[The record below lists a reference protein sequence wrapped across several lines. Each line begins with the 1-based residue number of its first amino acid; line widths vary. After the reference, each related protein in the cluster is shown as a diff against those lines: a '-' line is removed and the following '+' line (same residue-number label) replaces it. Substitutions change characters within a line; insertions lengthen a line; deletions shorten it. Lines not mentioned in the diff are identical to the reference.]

1 MKETGMW
8 GHTPYVCYGQKS
20 HQVCLFLHGQSGNKE
35 EGERF
40 AQIANPGQRQG
51 GAEPFLPWVVVP
63 ELEQVWQE
71 LQGRWSRIALRA
83 NSIGA
88 WLSMLALAGKPV
100 DTCLFVSPVV
110 DMENLIQTMMT
121 WAGVTEE
128 RLEREREIAT
138 DFGQGLSDLRPP
150 APRPRPQRPHP
161 HPLRRPG
168 QPGAPAGGGALRPGG
183 GCPPDRLPG
192 RRALVPHA
200 GAGGRDGA
208 VGGAVPALIGKN
220 VWIFLRKYCNPDQNH
235 V

>member
-8 GHTPYVCYGQKS
+8 GHTPYLCYGQTS
-20 HQVCLFLHGQSGNKE
+20 DQVCLFLHGQSGHKE

-40 AQIANPGQRQG
+40 AQIANPKGWQVVAIDLPQHGQRQG

-71 LQGRWSRIALRA
+71 LQGRWKRIALRA

-88 WLSMLALAGKPV
+88 WLAMLALAGKPV

-128 RLEREREIAT
+128 RLEREREIPT
-138 DFGQGLSDLRPP
+138 DFGQTLSWDYLKYVRQHPVH
-150 APRPRPQRPHP
+150 ALSAHTNIFYGDQDNLVPQPVVECFARAE
-161 HPLRRPG
+161 
-168 QPGAPAGGGALRPGG
+168 GAHLTVYPGG
-183 GCPPDRLPG
+183 EHWFHTPEQMKGMGTWEERCLP
-192 RRALVPHA
+192 
-200 GAGGRDGA
+200 
-208 VGGAVPALIGKN
+208 
-220 VWIFLRKYCNPDQNH
+220 
-235 V
+235 

>member
-8 GHTPYVCYGQKS
+8 GHTPYLCYGQTS
-20 HQVCLFLHGQSGNKE
+20 DQVCLFLHGQSGHKE

-40 AQIANPGQRQG
+40 AQIATLKGWQVVAIDLPQHGQRQG

-71 LQGRWSRIALRA
+71 LQGRWKRIALRA

-88 WLSMLALAGKPV
+88 WLAMLALAGKPV

-128 RLEREREIAT
+128 QLEREREIPT
-138 DFGQGLSDLRPP
+138 DFGQTLSWDYLKYVRQHPVH
-150 APRPRPQRPHP
+150 ALSAHTNILYGDQDNLVPQPVVECFARAE
-161 HPLRRPG
+161 
-168 QPGAPAGGGALRPGG
+168 GAHLTVYPGG
-183 GCPPDRLPG
+183 EHWFHTPEQMKVMGTWEERCLP
-192 RRALVPHA
+192 
-200 GAGGRDGA
+200 
-208 VGGAVPALIGKN
+208 
-220 VWIFLRKYCNPDQNH
+220 
-235 V
+235 

>member
-1 MKETGMW
+1 MW
-8 GHTPYVCYGQKS
+8 GHTPYLCYGQTS
-20 HQVCLFLHGQSGNKE
+20 DQVCLFLHGQSGHKE

-40 AQIANPGQRQG
+40 AQIRQPQGLAGGGHRPAPARTAAG

-71 LQGRWSRIALRA
+71 LQGRWKRIALRA

-88 WLSMLALAGKPV
+88 WLAMLALAGKPV

-128 RLEREREIAT
+128 WLEQEREIPT
-138 DFGQGLSDLRPP
+138 DFGQTLSWDVFKIRPT
-150 APRPRPQRPHP
+150 APRPRPQRPHK

-168 QPGAPAGGGALRPGG
+168 QPGASTGGGVLRPGG
-183 GCPPDRLPG
+183 
-192 RRALVPHA
+192 RALT
-200 GAGGRDGA
+200 
-208 VGGAVPALIGKN
+208 
-220 VWIFLRKYCNPDQNH
+220 
-235 V
+235 

>member
-8 GHTPYVCYGQKS
+8 GHTPYLCYGQTS
-20 HQVCLFLHGQSGNKE
+20 DQVCLFLHGQSGHKE

-40 AQIANPGQRQG
+40 AQLANPKGWQVVAIDLPQHGQRQG

-71 LQGRWSRIALRA
+71 LQGRWKRIALRA

-88 WLSMLALAGKPV
+88 WLAMLALAGKPV

-128 RLEREREIAT
+128 QLEREREIPT
-138 DFGQGLSDLRPP
+138 DFGQTLSWDYLKYVRQHPVH
-150 APRPRPQRPHP
+150 ALSAHTNILYGDQDNLVPQPVVECFARAE
-161 HPLRRPG
+161 
-168 QPGAPAGGGALRPGG
+168 GAHLTVYPGG
-183 GCPPDRLPG
+183 EHWFHTPEQMKVMGTWEERCLP
-192 RRALVPHA
+192 
-200 GAGGRDGA
+200 
-208 VGGAVPALIGKN
+208 
-220 VWIFLRKYCNPDQNH
+220 
-235 V
+235 

>member
-8 GHTPYVCYGQKS
+8 GHTPYLCYGQTS
-20 HQVCLFLHGQSGNKE
+20 DQVCLFLHGQSGHKE

-40 AQIANPGQRQG
+40 AQIANPKGWQVVAIDLPQHGQRQG

-71 LQGRWSRIALRA
+71 LQGRWKRIALRA

-88 WLSMLALAGKPV
+88 WLAMLALAGKPV

-128 RLEREREIAT
+128 RLEREREIPT
-138 DFGQGLSDLRPP
+138 DFGQTLSWDYLKYVRQHPVH
-150 APRPRPQRPHP
+150 ALSAHTSILYGDQDNLVPQPVVECFARAE
-161 HPLRRPG
+161 
-168 QPGAPAGGGALRPGG
+168 GAHLTVYPGG
-183 GCPPDRLPG
+183 EHWFHTPEQMKVMGTWEERCLP
-192 RRALVPHA
+192 
-200 GAGGRDGA
+200 
-208 VGGAVPALIGKN
+208 
-220 VWIFLRKYCNPDQNH
+220 
-235 V
+235 

>member
-8 GHTPYVCYGQKS
+8 GHTPYLCYGQTS
-20 HQVCLFLHGQSGNKE
+20 DQVCLFLHGQSGHKE

-40 AQIANPGQRQG
+40 AQIANPKGWQVVAIDLPQHGQRQG

-71 LQGRWSRIALRA
+71 LQGRWKRIALRA

-88 WLSMLALAGKPV
+88 WLAMLALAGKPV

-128 RLEREREIAT
+128 RLEREREIPT
-138 DFGQGLSDLRPP
+138 DFGQTLSWDYLKYVRQHPVH
-150 APRPRPQRPHP
+150 ALSAHTNILYGDQDNLVPQPVVECFARAE
-161 HPLRRPG
+161 
-168 QPGAPAGGGALRPGG
+168 GAHLTVYPGG
-183 GCPPDRLPG
+183 EHWFHTPEQMKVMGTWEERCLP
-192 RRALVPHA
+192 
-200 GAGGRDGA
+200 
-208 VGGAVPALIGKN
+208 
-220 VWIFLRKYCNPDQNH
+220 
-235 V
+235 

>member
-8 GHTPYVCYGQKS
+8 GHTPYLCYGQTS
-20 HQVCLFLHGQSGNKE
+20 DQVCLFLHGQSGHKE

-40 AQIANPGQRQG
+40 AQIANPKGWQVVAIGLPQHGQRQG

-71 LQGRWSRIALRA
+71 LQGRWKRIALRA

-88 WLSMLALAGKPV
+88 WLAMLALAGKPV

-128 RLEREREIAT
+128 RLEREREIPT
-138 DFGQGLSDLRPP
+138 DFGQTLSWDYLKYVRQHPVH
-150 APRPRPQRPHP
+150 ALSAHTNILYGDQDNLVPQPVVECFARAE
-161 HPLRRPG
+161 
-168 QPGAPAGGGALRPGG
+168 GAHLTVYPGG
-183 GCPPDRLPG
+183 EHWFHTPEQMKVMGTWEERCLP
-192 RRALVPHA
+192 
-200 GAGGRDGA
+200 
-208 VGGAVPALIGKN
+208 
-220 VWIFLRKYCNPDQNH
+220 
-235 V
+235 

>member
-8 GHTPYVCYGQKS
+8 GHTPYLCYGQTS
-20 HQVCLFLHGQSGNKE
+20 DQVCLFLHGPSGHKE

-40 AQIANPGQRQG
+40 AQIANPKGWQVVAIDLPQHGQRQG

-71 LQGRWSRIALRA
+71 LQGRWKRIALRA

-88 WLSMLALAGKPV
+88 WLAMLALAGKPV

-128 RLEREREIAT
+128 RLEREREIPT
-138 DFGQGLSDLRPP
+138 DFGQTLSWDYLKYVRQHPVH
-150 APRPRPQRPHP
+150 ALSAHTNILYGDQDNLVPQPVVECFARAE
-161 HPLRRPG
+161 
-168 QPGAPAGGGALRPGG
+168 GAHLTVYPGG
-183 GCPPDRLPG
+183 EHWFHTPEQMKVMGTWEERCLP
-192 RRALVPHA
+192 
-200 GAGGRDGA
+200 
-208 VGGAVPALIGKN
+208 
-220 VWIFLRKYCNPDQNH
+220 
-235 V
+235 

>member
-8 GHTPYVCYGQKS
+8 GHTPYLCYGQTS
-20 HQVCLFLHGQSGNKE
+20 DQVCLFLHGQSGHKE

-40 AQIANPGQRQG
+40 AQIATPKGWQVVAIDLPQHGQRQG

-71 LQGRWSRIALRA
+71 LQGRWKRIALRA

-88 WLSMLALAGKPV
+88 WLAMLALAGKPV

-128 RLEREREIAT
+128 RLEREREIPT
-138 DFGQGLSDLRPP
+138 DFGQTLSWDYLKYVR
-150 APRPRPQRPHP
+150 QHP
-161 HPLRRPG
+161 VH
-168 QPGAPAGGGALRPGG
+168 ALSAHTNILYG
-183 GCPPDRLPG
+183 DQDN
-192 RRALVPHA
+192 LVPQPVVECFA
-200 GAGGRDGA
+200 RAEGAHLTVYSGGEHWFHTPEQIKVMGTWEERCL
-208 VGGAVPALIGKN
+208 P
-220 VWIFLRKYCNPDQNH
+220 
-235 V
+235 

>member
-8 GHTPYVCYGQKS
+8 GHTPYLCYGQTS
-20 HQVCLFLHGQSGNKE
+20 DQVCLFLHGQSGHKE

-40 AQIANPGQRQG
+40 AQIANHKGWQVVAIDLPQHGQRQG

-71 LQGRWSRIALRA
+71 LQGRWKRIALRA

-88 WLSMLALAGKPV
+88 WLAMLALAGKPV

-128 RLEREREIAT
+128 RLEREREIPT
-138 DFGQGLSDLRPP
+138 DFGQTLSWDYLKYVRQHPVH
-150 APRPRPQRPHP
+150 ALSAHTNILYGDQDNLVPQPVVECFARAE
-161 HPLRRPG
+161 
-168 QPGAPAGGGALRPGG
+168 GAHLTVYPGG
-183 GCPPDRLPG
+183 EHWFHTPEQMKVMGTWEERCLP
-192 RRALVPHA
+192 
-200 GAGGRDGA
+200 
-208 VGGAVPALIGKN
+208 
-220 VWIFLRKYCNPDQNH
+220 
-235 V
+235 

>member
-8 GHTPYVCYGQKS
+8 GHTPYLCYGQTS
-20 HQVCLFLHGQSGNKE
+20 DQVCLFLHGQSGHKE

-40 AQIANPGQRQG
+40 AQIANPKGWQVVAIDLPQHGQRQG

-71 LQGRWSRIALRA
+71 LQGRWKRIALRA

-88 WLSMLALAGKPV
+88 WLAMLALAGKPV

-128 RLEREREIAT
+128 QLEREREIPT
-138 DFGQGLSDLRPP
+138 DFGQTLSWDYLKYVQQHPVH
-150 APRPRPQRPHP
+150 ALSAHTNILYGDQDNLVPQPVVECFARAE
-161 HPLRRPG
+161 
-168 QPGAPAGGGALRPGG
+168 GAHLTVYPGG
-183 GCPPDRLPG
+183 EHWFHTPEQMKVMGTWEERCLP
-192 RRALVPHA
+192 
-200 GAGGRDGA
+200 
-208 VGGAVPALIGKN
+208 
-220 VWIFLRKYCNPDQNH
+220 
-235 V
+235 

>member
-8 GHTPYVCYGQKS
+8 GHTPYLCYGQTS
-20 HQVCLFLHGQSGNKE
+20 DQVCLFLHGQSGHKE

-40 AQIANPGQRQG
+40 AQIANPKGWQVVAIDLPQHGQRQG

-71 LQGRWSRIALRA
+71 LQGRWKRIALRA

-88 WLSMLALAGKPV
+88 WLAMLALAGKPV

-128 RLEREREIAT
+128 RLEREREIPT
-138 DFGQGLSDLRPP
+138 DFGQTLSWDYLKYVRQHPVH
-150 APRPRPQRPHP
+150 AFSAHTNILYGDQDNLVPQPVVECFARAE
-161 HPLRRPG
+161 
-168 QPGAPAGGGALRPGG
+168 GAHLTVYPGG
-183 GCPPDRLPG
+183 EHWFHTPEQMKVMGTWEERCLP
-192 RRALVPHA
+192 
-200 GAGGRDGA
+200 
-208 VGGAVPALIGKN
+208 
-220 VWIFLRKYCNPDQNH
+220 
-235 V
+235 

>member
-8 GHTPYVCYGQKS
+8 GHTPYLCYGQTS
-20 HQVCLFLHGQSGNKE
+20 DQVCLFLHGQSGHKE

-40 AQIANPGQRQG
+40 AQIATPKGWQVVAIDLLQHGQRQG

-71 LQGRWSRIALRA
+71 LQGRWKRIALRA

-88 WLSMLALAGKPV
+88 WLAMLALAGKPV

-128 RLEREREIAT
+128 RLEREREIPT
-138 DFGQGLSDLRPP
+138 DFGQTLSWDYLKYVRQHPVH
-150 APRPRPQRPHP
+150 ALSAHTNILYGDQDNLVPQPVVECFARAE
-161 HPLRRPG
+161 
-168 QPGAPAGGGALRPGG
+168 GAHLTVYPGG
-183 GCPPDRLPG
+183 EHWFHTPEQMKVMGTWEERCLP
-192 RRALVPHA
+192 
-200 GAGGRDGA
+200 
-208 VGGAVPALIGKN
+208 
-220 VWIFLRKYCNPDQNH
+220 
-235 V
+235 

>member
-8 GHTPYVCYGQKS
+8 GHTPYLCYGQTS
-20 HQVCLFLHGQSGNKE
+20 DQVCLFLHGQSGHKE

-40 AQIANPGQRQG
+40 AQIANPKGWQVVAIDLPQHGQRQG

-71 LQGRWSRIALRA
+71 LQGRWKRIALRA

-88 WLSMLALAGKPV
+88 WLAMLALAGKPV

-128 RLEREREIAT
+128 RLEREREIPT
-138 DFGQGLSDLRPP
+138 DFGQTLSWDYLKYVRQHPVH
-150 APRPRPQRPHP
+150 ALSAHTDILYGDQDNLVPQPVVECFARAE
-161 HPLRRPG
+161 
-168 QPGAPAGGGALRPGG
+168 GAHLTVYPGG
-183 GCPPDRLPG
+183 EHWFHTPEQMKVMGTWEERCLP
-192 RRALVPHA
+192 
-200 GAGGRDGA
+200 
-208 VGGAVPALIGKN
+208 
-220 VWIFLRKYCNPDQNH
+220 
-235 V
+235 

>member
-8 GHTPYVCYGQKS
+8 GHTPYLCYGQTS
-20 HQVCLFLHGQSGNKE
+20 DQVCLFLHGQSGHKE

-40 AQIANPGQRQG
+40 AQIANPKGWQVVAIDLPQHGQRQG

-71 LQGRWSRIALRA
+71 LQGRWKRIALRA

-88 WLSMLALAGKPV
+88 WLAMLALAGKPV

-128 RLEREREIAT
+128 RLEREREIPT
-138 DFGQGLSDLRPP
+138 DFGQTLSWDYLKYVR
-150 APRPRPQRPHP
+150 QHP
-161 HPLRRPG
+161 VH
-168 QPGAPAGGGALRPGG
+168 ALSAHTNILYG
-183 GCPPDRLPG
+183 DQDN
-192 RRALVPHA
+192 LVPQPVVECFA
-200 GAGGRDGA
+200 RAEGAHLTVYSGGEHWFHTPEQIKVMGTWEERCL
-208 VGGAVPALIGKN
+208 P
-220 VWIFLRKYCNPDQNH
+220 
-235 V
+235 

>member
-8 GHTPYVCYGQKS
+8 GHTPYLCYGQTS
-20 HQVCLFLHGQSGNKE
+20 DQVCLFLHGQSGHKE

-40 AQIANPGQRQG
+40 AQIANPKGWQVVAIDLPQHGQRQG

-71 LQGRWSRIALRA
+71 LQGRWKRIALRA

-88 WLSMLALAGKPV
+88 WLAMLALAGKPV

-128 RLEREREIAT
+128 RLELEREIPT
-138 DFGQGLSDLRPP
+138 DFGQTLSWDYLKYVRQHPVH
-150 APRPRPQRPHP
+150 ALSAHTNILYGDQDNLVPQPVVECFARAE
-161 HPLRRPG
+161 
-168 QPGAPAGGGALRPGG
+168 GAHLTVYPGG
-183 GCPPDRLPG
+183 EHWFHTPEQMKVMGTWEERCLP
-192 RRALVPHA
+192 
-200 GAGGRDGA
+200 
-208 VGGAVPALIGKN
+208 
-220 VWIFLRKYCNPDQNH
+220 
-235 V
+235 

>member
-8 GHTPYVCYGQKS
+8 GHTPYLCYGQTS
-20 HQVCLFLHGQSGNKE
+20 DQVCLFLHGQSGHKE

-40 AQIANPGQRQG
+40 AQIANPKGWQVVAIDLPQHGQLQG

-71 LQGRWSRIALRA
+71 LQGRWKRIALRA

-88 WLSMLALAGKPV
+88 WLAMLALAGKPV

-128 RLEREREIAT
+128 RLEREREIPT
-138 DFGQGLSDLRPP
+138 DFGQTLSWDYLKYVRQHPVH
-150 APRPRPQRPHP
+150 ALSAHTNILYGDQDNLVPQPVVECFARAE
-161 HPLRRPG
+161 
-168 QPGAPAGGGALRPGG
+168 GAHLTVYPGG
-183 GCPPDRLPG
+183 EHWFHTPEQMKVMGTWEERCLP
-192 RRALVPHA
+192 
-200 GAGGRDGA
+200 
-208 VGGAVPALIGKN
+208 
-220 VWIFLRKYCNPDQNH
+220 
-235 V
+235 

>member
-8 GHTPYVCYGQKS
+8 GHTPYLCYGQTS
-20 HQVCLFLHGQSGNKE
+20 DQVCLFLHGQSGHKE

-40 AQIANPGQRQG
+40 AQIANPKGWQVVAIDLPQHGQRQG

-71 LQGRWSRIALRA
+71 LQGRWKRIALRA

-88 WLSMLALAGKPV
+88 WLAMLALAGKPV

-128 RLEREREIAT
+128 QLEREREIPT
-138 DFGQGLSDLRPP
+138 DFGQTLSWDYLKYVRQHPVH
-150 APRPRPQRPHP
+150 ALSAHTNILYGDQDNLVPQPVVECFARAE
-161 HPLRRPG
+161 
-168 QPGAPAGGGALRPGG
+168 GAHLTVYPGG
-183 GCPPDRLPG
+183 EHWFHTPEQMKVMGTWEERCLP
-192 RRALVPHA
+192 
-200 GAGGRDGA
+200 
-208 VGGAVPALIGKN
+208 
-220 VWIFLRKYCNPDQNH
+220 
-235 V
+235 